1 MAWSTNDNQVRAAAN
16 RILAECPFI
25 VASGPAEFPEKG
37 FDSEAERA
45 NFEVT
50 RSAGGVTLKQ
60 WKDLTFEEKQALISA
75 FEKIRNEEDED
86 TVLGYAVLM
95 KAIGYPGTERLLTA
109 SQYEHQSDGAIDVD
123 DFQGYINAQN
133 AANDNQVS
141 SGRSSFYIMQEAI
154 NNSDS
159 NPNALRFLLS
169 QEGYGFE
176 KFVNEEAGTGRKRV
190 FDPSSGRFH
199 VEGTPGSRG
208 LDSFRPSTLNPMI
221 MAVAGGHSEAVEILI
236 EHGADVNKSDSLGR
250 SPLWWAAVNYQY
262 DSYKLLKEKGATFGN
277 LTSENLTEFLTNF
290 LPEANE
296 ETDLVIIQ
304 DILAAAKAAGIKL
317 DMDDERIKA
326 LMKNPN
332 GAVEKKVFEC
342 IRGYREAGDS
352 SKYLLEAIKNGNIS
366 DVERLLNTYSDSLN
380 VDALPIVGANGQ
392 QSTVSAIEYA
402 LKNTQDPAK
411 RKEVIEYLL
420 SRNPQPK
427 ITQDMVELA
436 KTAAEATAEGSVERD
451 VHARLEAVYKEQ
463 NPGAIAKLNQALQV
477 RDFEGIRSAMSELAN
492 APDDIKTVLVKP
504 DNIQRY
510 FESARD
516 YFKGNGEDNRP
527 RNRELSKKFEDLYE
541 LQRYLVSPSSGVPRN
556 IKFPNDPRRKVET
569 PEDAQFV
576 ARSIMEEILQ
586 NPDYSDSLT
595 PQDKQALEIM
605 IENSKPKDKVQELRQ
620 AIASGKANEIIKA
633 LESADEETLK
643 TVAKDPALMA
653 SCYKIL
659 GDHYKESADE
669 NTKKLG
675 AQYAELSKLF
685 DKLAKETDASKK
697 TEVEGKIAEALK
709 NLSGQEM
716 QGLMSAGE
724 KQMITSLS
732 STYKAQGNTRGNN
745 GAHGN
750 GIGGT
755 GHGNGIGGGGT
766 GHVPGTTTTT
776 TTTPT
781 VLNPVQEGVA
791 LAQAKAEEEK
801 TPWYKQEWLWWVLG
815 IALAATLGYFSF
827 RKGGWLNKDDDDK
840 EPVVVDP
847 NTNDNS
853 NSNSN
858 SNTGNESGGTLD
870 NSAQNI
876 TSAELNDMI
885 ASGGRVSRP
894 SSDRS

>member
-16 RILAECPFI
+16 GILAECPFI
-25 VASGPAEFPEKG
+25 VASGPAEFTEAG

-60 WKDLTFEEKQALISA
+60 WKDLTFEEKQDLIAA
-75 FEKIRNEEDED
+75 FEKIRDEKDED

-109 SQYEHQSDGAIDVD
+109 SQYEHQSDGAIDVE
-123 DFQGYINAQN
+123 DFQGYIDAQRETAIYLSSKPVN
-133 AANDNQVS
+133 PIIANV
-141 SGRSSFYIMQEAI
+141 
-154 NNSDS
+154 DS
-159 NPNALRFLLS
+159 TDRLRYLLS
-169 QEGYGFE
+169 DEGFSYRVH
-176 KFVNEEAGTGRKRV
+176 VNKLTSDEFYYSNDRERFIRG
-190 FDPSSGRFH
+190 SSNGKK
-199 VEGTPGSRG
+199 P
-208 LDSFRPSTLNPMI
+208 FRPAKVSPMVAAAARGKTDSLN
-221 MAVAGGHSEAVEILI
+221 VLI
-236 EHGADVNKSDSLGR
+236 EYGADVNQSDSLGR

-332 GAVEKKVFEC
+332 GAVEQKVFEC

-380 VDALPIVGANGQ
+380 VDALPIVEANGQ

-420 SRNPQPK
+420 SRNPQPR

-620 AIASGKANEIIKA
+620 AIASGKADEIIKA

-685 DKLAKETDASKK
+685 DKLAKETDATKK
-697 TEVEGKIAEALK
+697 TEIEGKIAEALK

-732 STYKAQGNTRGNN
+732 STYTAQGATRGND
-745 GAHGN
+745 GARGN
-750 GIGGT
+750 GIGGA

-885 ASGGRVSRP
+885 ASGGRVSRQ

>member
-1 MAWSTNDNQVRAAAN
+1 MATYTDDNDVRAAAN
-16 RILAECPFI
+16 RILEECPFI
-25 VASGPAEFPEKG
+25 VASGPAVFSEKG

-60 WKDLTFEEKQALISA
+60 WKDLTFEEKQDLIAA
-75 FEKIRNEEDED
+75 FEKIKNETDPD

-95 KAIGYPGTERLLTA
+95 KAIGYPGTERLLSPSTIENENSGA
-109 SQYEHQSDGAIDVD
+109 FEAIDVE
-123 DFQGYINAQN
+123 DFQPYIDAQRETAIYLSSRPVN
-133 AANDNQVS
+133 PITANV
-141 SGRSSFYIMQEAI
+141 
-154 NNSDS
+154 DS
-159 NPNALRFLLS
+159 ADRLRYLLS
-169 QEGYGFE
+169 DEGFSYRVHVNKLTSDEFYYSNDRERFIRGSSNGE
-176 KFVNEEAGTGRKRV
+176 K
-190 FDPSSGRFH
+190 P
-199 VEGTPGSRG
+199 
-208 LDSFRPSTLNPMI
+208 FRPAKVSPMVAAAARGKTDSLN
-221 MAVAGGHSEAVEILI
+221 VLI
-236 EHGADVNKSDSLGR
+236 EYGADVNQSDSLGR

-290 LPEANE
+290 LPEANK

-332 GAVEKKVFEC
+332 GAVEQKVFEC

-436 KTAAEATAEGSVERD
+436 KTAATSTAESSVEHAI
-451 VHARLEAVYKEQ
+451 HARLEAVYKEQ
-463 NPGAIAKLNQALQV
+463 NPGAIEKLNRALQD
-477 RDFEGIRSAMSELAN
+477 RNFEGIRSAMSELAN

-576 ARSIMEEILQ
+576 ARSIMEELLQ
-586 NPDYSDSLT
+586 NPDYSDSLA

-620 AIASGKANEIIKA
+620 AIASGRADEIIKA

-659 GDHYKESADE
+659 GDHYKESSDE

-685 DKLAKETDASKK
+685 EKLAKETDATKK

-732 STYKAQGNTRGNN
+732 STYKAQGNTRGND

-750 GIGGT
+750 GIGGA
-755 GHGNGIGGGGT
+755 GHGNGIGGGT

-815 IALAATLGYFSF
+815 VALAATLGYFSF

-840 EPVVVDP
+840 KPVVVDS